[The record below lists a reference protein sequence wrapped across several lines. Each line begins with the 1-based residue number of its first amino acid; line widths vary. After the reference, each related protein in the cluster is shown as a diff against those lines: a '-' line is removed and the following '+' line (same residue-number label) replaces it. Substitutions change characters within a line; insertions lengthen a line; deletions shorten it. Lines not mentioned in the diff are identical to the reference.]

1 MKYQDYYERL
11 GVSKTATADEIKKQY
26 RRLARKYH
34 PDVSKEADAE
44 EKFKLVKEAY
54 EVLKDKEKRKMYDT
68 MGHNPDGSAF
78 NPPPD
83 FDFNQYQ
90 QGHGGGQHYSHFD
103 GGDFSDFFE
112 NMFGARGAGFRQ
124 QRQPR
129 DRKGEDAHVKLTV
142 SLEDAYH
149 GEKRTVQLQEPVV
162 GPNGQ
167 VSYETKTL
175 NIKIPAGV
183 TNGQKIRLK
192 GQGNPGLG
200 NGPNGDMYITVNIA
214 PNAKFSLDG
223 KNIGYTLPITP
234 WEAALGA
241 EVTCPTLG
249 GPIKLKIAP
258 NSESGK
264 KLRLKGRGLPGKN
277 AGDEIVTLKVVLPK
291 ADSDKAK
298 ELYEQMKQELDFN
311 PREA

>member
-11 GVSKTATADEIKKQY
+11 GVDKTATANEIKKQY

-34 PDVSKEADAE
+34 PDVSKEDDAE

-54 EVLKDKEKRKMYDT
+54 EVLKDEEKRKMYDR

-90 QGHGGGQHYSHFD
+90 QAHGGGQHYSHFD
-103 GGDFSDFFE
+103 GADFSDFFE

-124 QRQPR
+124 QRSY
-129 DRKGEDAHVKLTV
+129 DRKGEDSHVKFTI
-142 SLEDAYH
+142 SLEEAYN
-149 GEKRTVQLQEPVV
+149 GEKRTVQLQEPIV
-162 GPNGQ
+162 GANGQ
-167 VSYETKTL
+167 VSYETKKL

-192 GQGNPGLG
+192 GQGNPGIG
-200 NGPNGDMYITVNIA
+200 KGDNGDLYITINIA
-214 PNAKFSLDG
+214 PNAKFTLDG

-249 GPIKLKIAP
+249 GDIKLKIAP

-264 KLRLKGRGLPGKN
+264 KLRLKGRGLPGKD

-291 ADSDKAK
+291 ADTDEAKAFYK
-298 ELYEQMKQELDFN
+298 KMSEELAFN
-311 PREA
+311 PR

>member
-11 GVSKTATADEIKKQY
+11 GVSKTATDDEIKKQY

-34 PDVSKEADAE
+34 PDVSKEEDAE

-54 EVLKDKEKRKMYDT
+54 EVLKDKEKRKMYDQ

-90 QGHGGGQHYSHFD
+90 QAHGGGQHYSHYD
-103 GGDFSDFFE
+103 GADFSDFFE

-124 QRQPR
+124 QHTR
-129 DRKGEDAHVKLTV
+129 DRKGEDAHVNLTV
-142 SLEDAYH
+142 SLEEAYR
-149 GEKRTVQLQEPVV
+149 GDKRTVQFQEPKV
-162 GPNGQ
+162 GANGQ
-167 VSYETKTL
+167 VHYDTKTL

-183 TNGQKIRLK
+183 TEGQKIRLK
-192 GQGNPGLG
+192 GQGNPGIG
-200 NGPNGDMYITVNIA
+200 SGPNGDLYITIQIA
-214 PNAKFSLDG
+214 PNKDYTLEG

-249 GPIKLKIAP
+249 GAIKLKIAP

-264 KLRLKGRGLPGKN
+264 KLRLKGRGMPGKTP
-277 AGDEIVTLKVVLPK
+277 GDEIVTLKVVLPK
-291 ADSDKAK
+291 ADTDEAKA
-298 ELYEQMKQELDFN
+298 LYEQMKQQLDFN
-311 PREA
+311 PRTA